1 MRQIYASI
9 STLELEKYFSKYIC
23 FFPKTYCIISY
34 SSRTFGTALQ
44 VQYDVNKL
52 LYNDPGTEPDY
63 KARWEKKSIY
73 DWVIISLEKL
83 VQNFETM
90 KSNLII

>member
-1 MRQIYASI
+1 MTRVLSQII
-9 STLELEKYFSKYIC
+9 KHI
-23 FFPKTYCIISY
+23 
-34 SSRTFGTALQ
+34 G
-44 VQYDVNKL
+44 
-52 LYNDPGTEPDY
+52 G
-63 KARWEKKSIY
+63 KKSIY